1 MLKNKLSCFTKVS
14 IFLSISALSFASYHF
29 LTPKVLEQPSWR
41 QEQLQL
47 QNQQDN
53 CIMRNSVTGCSLTLT
68 DINKRKKVKST
79 YT

>member
-41 QEQLQL
+41 QEQLDTEPTGQL
-47 QNQQDN
+47 YNEEQ
-53 CIMRNSVTGCSLTLT
+53 CHWMFSHPHRH
-68 DINKRKKVKST
+68 
-79 YT
+79 